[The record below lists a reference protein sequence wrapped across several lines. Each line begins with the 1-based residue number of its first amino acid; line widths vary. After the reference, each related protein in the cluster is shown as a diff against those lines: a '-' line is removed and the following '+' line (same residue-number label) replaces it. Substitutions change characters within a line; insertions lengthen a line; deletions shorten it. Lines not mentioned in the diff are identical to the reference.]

1 MGSLHEVPA
10 QIWQHSCRE
19 KGGGKRRFWDQHISL
34 DYGAVEDT
42 RKGVK
47 VIIPVTAEAWG
58 ELMAAV
64 FRRVGIDAELTPPS
78 DACTLELGS
87 RYTSGDECLP
97 AKITVGDFMK
107 YLEQPGINLAETS
120 LFMPTADGPCRF
132 GMYAP
137 YLRSALDRHGYSQ
150 VGILSPSSHDSYASL
165 GKLAGPFMRTAWRA
179 SVISDV
185 LEKLRLMTRP
195 YEVDRGTTDHWYRG
209 SAGYLRETM
218 ERGPLRPQAQ
228 LQALQGSLDDC
239 RHTLRRVATRRLPR
253 PLIGIVGEIFCRLTP
268 FSNQDLIRR
277 LEDAGGE
284 AWLSGFGE
292 WIWYAN
298 SEERRR
304 LKLQGRSLGFRA
316 LVSWMRSTAQKH
328 DERALLAPFAQDFAA
343 RPEPEIEEVL
353 EAARPYL
360 PQDGAFGE
368 MVLNVGNV
376 FCMAKRG
383 VAGVIDISPFTC
395 MNGIVSEA
403 IYPRLSRDLGG
414 LPIRVLYFD
423 GTPLDLESE
432 LGIFLDMARAYRRR
446 LRV

>member
-1 MGSLHEVPA
+1 M
-10 QIWQHSCRE
+10 
-19 KGGGKRRFWDQHISL
+19 
-34 DYGAVEDT
+34 
-42 RKGVK
+42 K

-58 ELMAAV
+58 ELMVAA

-78 DACTLELGS
+78 DAYTLDLGS
-87 RYTSGDECLP
+87 RHTSGDECLP

-107 YLEQPGINLAETS
+107 YLERPGINLAETS

-137 YLRSALDRHGYSQ
+137 YLRSALDRHGYSR
-150 VGILSPSSHDSYASL
+150 VGILSPSSQDGYASL
-165 GKLAGPFMRTAWRA
+165 GKLAVPFMRTAWRA
-179 SVISDV
+179 SVISDI

-195 YEVDRGTTDHWYRG
+195 YETDRGATDEWYGDSVWKLRAAIESAPLGARAQIRALRG
-209 SAGYLRETM
+209 V
-218 ERGPLRPQAQ
+218 
-228 LQALQGSLDDC
+228 LDSC
-239 RHTLRRVATRRLPR
+239 RHMLGFVETKPAAR

-268 FSNQDLIRR
+268 FSNQDLIRG
-277 LEDAGGE
+277 LEEAGGE
-284 AWLSGFGE
+284 AWLSGFCE
-292 WIWYAN
+292 WVHYAA
-298 SEERRR
+298 SEQQRQ
-304 LKLQGRSLGFRA
+304 LKLRGRGFSRQMLSA
-316 LVSWMRSTAQKH
+316 WITAQVQKL
-328 DERALLAPFAQDFAA
+328 DEHALLEPFARDFAN

-368 MVLNVGNV
+368 MVLNAGNAI
-376 FCMAKRG
+376 CMAKRG

-423 GTPLDLESE
+423 GTPRDLESE
-432 LGIFLDMARAYRRR
+432 LGIFLDMTRSYQRKHTSGVEA
-446 LRV
+446 